1 MGSTGGV
8 FSSAAA
14 QEAAEVEAVAGPLGA
29 GGGAAGGLGAGAAG
43 GAGAFSGA
51 GLTSFTR
58 PTSTFEPATG
68 GRPTGL
74 RTVGFKAAQI
84 SSPTNS
90 MGTGVNGMP
99 MAPGAMAAR
108 GNGDDSGQHAVT
120 HARIVVAG
128 DRTEP

>member
-1 MGSTGGV
+1 MV
-8 FSSAAA
+8 APR
-14 QEAAEVEAVAGPLGA
+14 EALARGA
-29 GGGAAGGLGAGAAG
+29 GVAG

-51 GLTSFTR
+51 GLTSYTR
-58 PTSTFEPATG
+58 PTSTFEPAAG
-68 GRPTGL
+68 GRPIGL
-74 RTVGFKAAQI
+74 RTVGFNAAQI

-108 GNGDDSGQHAVT
+108 GNGDDSGQQAVT